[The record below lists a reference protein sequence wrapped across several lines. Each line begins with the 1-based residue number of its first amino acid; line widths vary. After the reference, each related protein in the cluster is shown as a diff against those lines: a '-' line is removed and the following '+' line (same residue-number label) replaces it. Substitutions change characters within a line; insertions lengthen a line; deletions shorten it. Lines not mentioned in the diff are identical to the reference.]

1 MDIKNLYD
9 GIKGKA
15 TKHSPEILIGV
26 GITGM
31 FSSVVMAVKAT
42 PKVYS
47 AIEKE
52 KEIRRLEEKPELT
65 KVDILKMSWKS
76 YLPATIMFGLSTTC
90 IIGANNVNT
99 KRNAVLTTAC
109 HVSERALSEYRNKVV
124 EVIGEEKEKEVRD
137 KVSKD
142 RMTKDP
148 ISSNTVIFSKGET
161 LCYDTITGRYF
172 NSDVDRI
179 KKAENEL
186 NHILL
191 TGDYCSLNEFYDML
205 DIPATEMGTAVGWN
219 VKNGM
224 VEIYFSA
231 QISDNGQPCV
241 VVNYDIQPT
250 YNFDKSF

>member
-1 MDIKNLYD
+1 MNINDIFKQV
-9 GIKGKA
+9 KSK
-15 TKHSPEILIGV
+15 TVEHSPEILLGI

-31 FSSVVMAVKAT
+31 LSSTVLAVKAT

-47 AIEKE
+47 MIEREKE
-52 KEIRRLEEKPELT
+52 KREVECEPELT
-65 KVDILKMSWKS
+65 KVEIFKMAWKP
-76 YLPATIMFGLSTTC
+76 YLLAAISFSVSTAC
-90 IIGANNVNT
+90 IIGAHSVNA
-99 KRNAVLTTAC
+99 KRNAMLATAYKI
-109 HVSERALSEYRNKVV
+109 SERALVEYKDKVI
-124 EVIGEEKEKEVRD
+124 EVVGEEKEKEIRD

-142 RMTKDP
+142 RMEKDP
-148 ISSNTVIFSKGET
+148 VSNNTVILAKGDT

-172 NSDVDRI
+172 KSDVDRI

-186 NHILL
+186 NHILI

-219 VKNGM
+219 VKNGL

-231 QISDNGQPCV
+231 QIADDGQPCV

-250 YNFDKSF
+250 YNFDSMR